1 VAEHSGFCEIIKTEI
16 GVVKMDISSEILK
29 QAMKVFD
36 SVGVV
41 AKEGEG
47 FYFF

>member
-1 VAEHSGFCEIIKTEI
+1 VTSTLEQ
-16 GVVKMDISSEILK
+16 IL
-29 QAMKVFD
+29 QQSMKVFD

-47 FYFF
+47 HSDCGQIVKNVEKSAGQVQYI